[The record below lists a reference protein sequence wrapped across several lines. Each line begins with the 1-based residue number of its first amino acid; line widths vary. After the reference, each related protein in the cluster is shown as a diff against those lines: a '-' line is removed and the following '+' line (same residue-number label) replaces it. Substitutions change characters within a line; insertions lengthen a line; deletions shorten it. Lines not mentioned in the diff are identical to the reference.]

1 MKRAVL
7 VLLMVLVAAVCFAE
21 THTITLVSRV
31 EKVDAEYAIRNAET
45 GKVGA
50 SVVYSTD
57 EIAKAD
63 VRTSF
68 DIIQINDSN
77 AFGTVLLQV
86 SATELTAKV
95 DGKVYSTDGVAIRMN
110 GVEYGSEVS
119 FVRYTAGATAAG
131 AVVGSFEVEWPTSAE
146 LVEATY
152 QACVTLTAT
161 TI

>member
-95 DGKVYSTDGVAIRMN
+95 DGKVYSTDGVTITMN

-161 TI
+161 TL

>member
-45 GKVGA
+45 GKIGA

-57 EIAKAD
+57 EIADAD

-77 AFGTVLLQV
+77 AFGSVLLQV

-95 DGKVYSTDGVAIRMN
+95 DGKLYSTDGVSIAMN
-110 GVEYGSEVS
+110 GVRHGSEVS
-119 FVRYTAGATAAG
+119 FVTYTAGATAAG
-131 AVVGSFEVEWPTSAE
+131 AVVGSFDVEWPTSAE

-161 TI
+161 TL

>member
-110 GVEYGSEVS
+110 GTEFGSEVS

-161 TI
+161 TF

>member
-68 DIIQINDSN
+68 DIIQVNDSN

-110 GVEYGSEVS
+110 GTEFGSEVS

-152 QACVTLTAT
+152 QASVTLTAT
-161 TI
+161 TL

>member
-110 GVEYGSEVS
+110 GTECGSEVS

-161 TI
+161 TL

>member
-68 DIIQINDSN
+68 DIIQVNDSN

-110 GVEYGSEVS
+110 GAEFGSEVS

-161 TI
+161 TL

>member
-31 EKVDAEYAIRNAET
+31 EKVDAEYAIRNTET
-45 GKVGA
+45 GKIGA

-57 EIAKAD
+57 EIADAD

-68 DIIQINDSN
+68 DIIQVNDSN

-110 GVEYGSEVS
+110 GAEFGSEVS
-119 FVRYTAGATAAG
+119 FERYTAGATAAG

-161 TI
+161 TL

>member
-68 DIIQINDSN
+68 DIIQVNDSN

-110 GVEYGSEVS
+110 GTEFGSEVS

-161 TI
+161 TL

>member
-95 DGKVYSTDGVAIRMN
+95 DGKVYSTDGVVIRMN
-110 GVEYGSEVS
+110 GTEFGSEVS

-161 TI
+161 TL